1 MALITTHRYLD
12 PVLPENL
19 PASIIAAAD
28 ALPRKIEFLAGR
40 LAPETSQ
47 RLAELLRLTNSYYSN
62 LIEGQYTEI
71 ADLQRAQSAPKRERK
86 QLTDL
91 AAQHVEEQS
100 VLERAMRRYQS
111 DDFAAMFDP
120 ELLETIHY
128 RLFRHADPAALV
140 LSDGRQMVPGHL
152 RAEENEQVMVG
163 NHAAPA
169 AAAVRAMLQHLQT
182 HFGRIS
188 DPRRRLIGV
197 LASHHRTAFI
207 HPFLDGNGRV
217 TRMLTHLQLCYLGLR
232 PALWSLSRGLARRN
246 DDYYCY
252 LALADRPREGDLDG
266 RGQLSQ
272 RHYFNFIEF
281 MLDVCHDQV
290 DYMAAALNTTTLR
303 DRLSRVFQYDERL
316 RLGGVRPATASA
328 VLALLVQGSMPRKD
342 FKIFTGLN
350 SRQATDELS
359 TLIKLGVVHS
369 ESPKARII
377 EPGLPAWFAGE
388 IFPDLHRR
396 FQ

>member
-1 MALITTHRYLD
+1 MTLITTPRYLD
-12 PVLPENL
+12 PVLPDSL
-19 PASIIAAAD
+19 PTSIVSAAD
-28 ALPRKIEFLAGR
+28 ELPRKIEFLAGR
-40 LAPETSQ
+40 LAPETSE
-47 RLAELLRLTNSYYSN
+47 RLAALLQLTNSYYSN

-71 ADLQRAQSAPKRERK
+71 ADLQRAQNAPKRERK

-91 AAQHVEEQS
+91 AIQHVEEQA
-100 VLERAMRRYQS
+100 VLERAMRRYPT
-111 DDFAAMFDP
+111 DNFAAMFDP
-120 ELLETIHY
+120 ALLETIHY
-128 RLFRHADPAALV
+128 RLFRHADTKTLT
-140 LSDGRQMVPGHL
+140 LGDGRQMVPGRL
-152 RAEENEQVMVG
+152 RSEENEQVIVG

-169 AAAVRAMLQHLQT
+169 GTAVRPMLQHLQT
-182 HFGRIS
+182 HLGRIK
-188 DPRRRLIGV
+188 DPRQRLVAV

-217 TRMLTHLQLCYLGLR
+217 TRMLTHLQLNYLGLR
-232 PALWSLSRGLARRN
+232 PSLWSLSRGLARQN
-246 DDYYCY
+246 DAYYRH

-272 RHYFNFIEF
+272 RHYFNFMEF

-290 DYMAAALNTTTLR
+290 DYMTAALGTATLR
-303 DRLSRVFQYDERL
+303 DRLIRVFQYNDQL
-316 RLGGVRPATASA
+316 RHHGVRPSTAPA

-359 TLIKLGVVHS
+359 ALIKLGVVHS

-377 EPGLPAWFAGE
+377 EPGLPTWFAGE